1 MKKLISNKKTLLLL
15 MLFFINS
22 CNDSTSSTKTY
33 TIDDIVGTWKMQS
46 YNMDISIS
54 MDLNVALS
62 SLEESDCGSMGGSYI
77 NDSCTLSEDII
88 SLLTT
93 TSCDAMDGEIS
104 GTICTLNLTEQFCCS
119 DSESQI
125 LTITSDGSMT
135 MVNTNNG
142 QDETIMGTIS
152 IDGIDILW
160 SLNNSPEL
168 SGIISLLGNTAT
180 LEFSLHENNVL
191 AVLDSDEVDESFVN
205 AIDSVTG
212 KVVMVM
218 EKVDI

>member
-1 MKKLISNKKTLLLL
+1 
-15 MLFFINS
+15 
-22 CNDSTSSTKTY
+22 
-33 TIDDIVGTWKMQS
+33 
-46 YNMDISIS
+46 
-54 MDLNVALS
+54 
-62 SLEESDCGSMGGSYI
+62 
-77 NDSCTLSEDII
+77 
-88 SLLTT
+88 
-93 TSCDAMDGEIS
+93 
-104 GTICTLNLTEQFCCS
+104 
-119 DSESQI
+119 
-125 LTITSDGSMT
+125 
-135 MVNTNNG
+135 
-142 QDETIMGTIS
+142 MGTIS